1 MAKHPHPTLT
11 GLCNVLEKLRA
22 GTAPCSLDTADRRVF
37 DDGLVLILKEYH
49 DALDEAVAAVLSV
62 LSTVSEPASA
72 TALAVRFR
80 QGRRVLPQVE
90 AVLAALVRVGGL
102 VTSPDGG
109 RSFLPR
115 RAA

>member
-1 MAKHPHPTLT
+1 GGTMNEPAAAASGPKPSFPTSE
-11 GLCNVLEKLRA
+11 LEQ
-22 GTAPCSLDTADRRVF
+22 T
-37 DDGLVLILKEYH
+37 
-49 DALDEAVAAVLSV
+49 AAVLSV
-62 LSTVSEPASA
+62 LTSVTEPATA

>member
-1 MAKHPHPTLT
+1 MHEPAAAAT
-11 GLCNVLEKLRA
+11 GPKPSFPSSELEQ
-22 GTAPCSLDTADRRVF
+22 T
-37 DDGLVLILKEYH
+37 
-49 DALDEAVAAVLSV
+49 AAVLSV
-62 LSTVSEPASA
+62 LSSVTEPANA

-80 QGRRVLPQVE
+80 QGRRILPQVE

-102 VTSPDGG
+102 VTTPDSG

>member
-1 MAKHPHPTLT
+1 MK
-11 GLCNVLEKLRA
+11 G
-22 GTAPCSLDTADRRVF
+22 DRHRRR
-37 DDGLVLILKEYH
+37 DGI
-49 DALDEAVAAVLSV
+49 
-62 LSTVSEPASA
+62 
-72 TALAVRFR
+72 
-80 QGRRVLPQVE
+80 LPQIE

>member
-1 MAKHPHPTLT
+1 
-11 GLCNVLEKLRA
+11 
-22 GTAPCSLDTADRRVF
+22 
-37 DDGLVLILKEYH
+37 
-49 DALDEAVAAVLSV
+49 VLSRD
-62 LSTVSEPASA
+62 TDPAGA
-72 TALAVRFR
+72 TALSMRFR
-80 QGRRVLPQVE
+80 QGRGVLPQVE